1 MKYILVCLVFFA
13 TLQPSPSSDEW
24 MDNIDWMPEDNMEQ
38 EEFRERNNTIVLTT
52 VGESITM
59 DCRVERRGIKM
70 VSLVSFFSDDTEG
83 DFQVSWLRLTN
94 SFPEL
99 LTVGLTTYS
108 GDTRVRSAF
117 VPPTNWRLSISNLTK
132 QDSRICLC
140 QLSSHQPRVLI
151 TTLTVD
157 GKNHAKL

>member
-1 MKYILVCLVFFA
+1 
-13 TLQPSPSSDEW
+13 
-24 MDNIDWMPEDNMEQ
+24 MDSIDWIPGDNMEQ
-38 EEFRERNNTIVLTT
+38 EQFRERNNTMVLST

-59 DCRVERRGIKM
+59 DCRVEKRGMKM
-70 VSLVSFFSDDTEG
+70 VSLVIFFSDDTEG

-132 QDSRICLC
+132 QDSGIYLC
-140 QLSSHQPRVLI
+140 QLSSHPPRVLI
-151 TTLTVD
+151 TSLRVD
-157 GKNHAKL
+157 GKNYTYVFSPGQTL

>member
-1 MKYILVCLVFFA
+1 
-13 TLQPSPSSDEW
+13 

-59 DCRVERRGIKM
+59 DCRVERGGRRM
-70 VSLVSFFSDDTEG
+70 VSLVIFFSGGSVG

-94 SFPEL
+94 FFPEL

-108 GDTRVRSAF
+108 GDTRVRSSF

-132 QDSRICLC
+132 EDSGIYLC
-140 QLSSHQPRVLI
+140 QLSSHPHRVLI
-151 TTLTVD
+151 TTLRVD
-157 GKNHAKL
+157 GKNHTYEV